1 MSVQPLWG
9 VKSLTARRG
18 RKLFTVMIIPHSE
31 RSVYSFSIHLTTVQ
45 VASFVLIALSLS
57 LLIFANI
64 YQDMKAN
71 MTELKEL
78 RLVNRE
84 QRQQLEK
91 LMAETN
97 QLKENLQ
104 QLSELDRQIREIIKT
119 SRDFNRV
126 QLSTAFQPST
136 FSNPTAAAGGSEPS
150 GYTTASIL
158 PGDDRASQAS
168 QDILARAGRLQNDL
182 SAVQKDMTNRVV
194 SFEDLRK
201 ELTENQLY
209 QAARPSVF
217 PTNGVIT
224 SGFGFRPSP
233 LGFGTEY
240 HSGLDI
246 AAAYGTPIIAT
257 GDGKVVFVGWRG
269 GLGRAAVIEHGYGF
283 STLYGH
289 TQKIIVKVGD
299 RVKKGQTIGYVGS
312 SGRSTGPHLHY
323 EVWMNGKPVNPRS
336 YTQ

>member
-1 MSVQPLWG
+1 M
-9 VKSLTARRG
+9 TARRG
-18 RKLFTVMIIPHSE
+18 RKLFTVMVVPHSE

-45 VASFVLIALSLS
+45 VVSFLIIAISLS

-91 LMAETN
+91 LMTETN
-97 QLKENLQ
+97 DLKDSMQ
-104 QLSELDRQIREIIKT
+104 QLSELDRQIREIVKT
-119 SRDFNRV
+119 SRDFSRV
-126 QLSTAFQPST
+126 QLSTSYQPST
-136 FSNPTAAAGGSEPS
+136 FDTEPTPKTASDQS
-150 GYTTASIL
+150 KYTTASIL
-158 PGDDRASQAS
+158 PGDDRGTSVS
-168 QDILARAGRLQNDL
+168 PDILARAAQLQSDL
-182 SAVQKDMTNRVV
+182 NAVQKDISTRVA

-209 QAARPSVF
+209 QAAKPSVF

-224 SGFGFRPSP
+224 SGFGFRPAP
-233 LGFGTEY
+233 LSFGTEY

-246 AAAYGTPIIAT
+246 AAAYGTPVIAT
-257 GDGKVVFVGWRG
+257 GDGQVVFVGWRG
-269 GLGRAAVIEHGYGF
+269 GLGRAAVIDHGYGF

-289 TQKIIVKVGD
+289 TQKIIVNVGD

-323 EVWMNGKPVNPRS
+323 EVWVNGKPTNPRT
-336 YTQ
+336 YLATQ